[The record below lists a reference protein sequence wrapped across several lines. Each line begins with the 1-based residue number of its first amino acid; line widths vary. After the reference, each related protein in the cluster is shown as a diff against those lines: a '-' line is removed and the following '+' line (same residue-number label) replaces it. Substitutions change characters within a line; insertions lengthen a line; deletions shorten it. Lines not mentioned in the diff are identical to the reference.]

1 MNTRILSI
9 LVFLLTTA
17 VRLEAQ
23 DKITLRE
30 QLRPGETAV
39 VSLEFKAQGDLLIPQ
54 GNNKETAQK
63 LTAQGKLA
71 YEEKCLPVEADSKG
85 VSSKSLRYY
94 TSSSVESVVESTRI
108 AREVREPVRVMVCEV
123 RNGRPF
129 VFSPSGP
136 LTVDEY
142 ELVEA
147 DATLD
152 SLVLGGLLPTEPVAI
167 GDTWSLS
174 DAAVAAVLNFAH
186 VTENK
191 LGAKLE
197 TFDDSSAKISLTGH
211 VSGIASGAKSTRTV
225 VAQVLFDRAR
235 SKITQLDLSHNEE
248 REMGP
253 LGHALRVKATY
264 NFRRNT
270 DGEIARLNDTA
281 LEKLPLASNPATEQL
296 VYAQP
301 DGKFRF
307 HFQRGWFVTL
317 SNPQA
322 AVMRLVEQGAFVSEC
337 HVLAAP
343 AVAAGTHMKP
353 EEFRAQVQQA
363 LGKQFQQFTQEG
375 EVPAPKGYWIYRL
388 AAAGVVGQQP
398 VVWNYHLVA
407 GPQGQ
412 QIVFIFRLPAD
423 QIDQFGVKDLAV
435 VATIEFEAPR
445 TVSNQK

>member
-1 MNTRILSI
+1 MNPRIFALF
-9 LVFLLTTA
+9 VVMLTFA
-17 VRLEAQ
+17 PRVEAQ
-23 DKITLRE
+23 EKITLRE
-30 QLRPGETAV
+30 EFRPGETAV

-63 LTAQGKLA
+63 FTAQGRIA
-71 YEEKCLPVEADSKG
+71 YEEKSLPCEANAEG
-85 VSSKSLRYY
+85 VSNRSLRYY
-94 TSSSVESVVESTRI
+94 TSSSVESVIENTRI
-108 AREVREPVRVMVCEV
+108 SRVVREPVRVMVCEV
-123 RNGRPF
+123 RDGRPF

-152 SLVLGGLLPTEPVAI
+152 SLVLGGLLPSEPVAV
-167 GDTWSLS
+167 GDTWSPS
-174 DAAVAAVLNFAH
+174 DGAVAAIFNLAS

-197 TFDDSSAKISLTGH
+197 SFEESSAKISLTGH
-211 VSGIASGAKSTRTV
+211 FSGIAAGAKSTRTV
-225 VAQVLFDRAR
+225 VAQMLFDRPRA
-235 SKITQLDLSHNEE
+235 KITQLELSHAEE

-264 NFRRNT
+264 NFRRST
-270 DGEIARLNDTA
+270 EAEIARLNETA
-281 LEKLPLASNPATEQL
+281 LEKLPLASNPATEAL

-322 AVMRLVEQGAFVSEC
+322 AVMRLVEHGNFVSEC

-343 AVAAGTHMKP
+343 TVAAGTHMSP
-353 EEFRAQVQQA
+353 DEFRAQVQQA
-363 LGKQFQQFTQEG
+363 LGKQFQQFIQEG
-375 EVPAPKGYWIYRL
+375 DVPAPKGYWIYRL
-388 AAAGVVGQQP
+388 AAAGVAGPQP

-423 QIDQFGVKDLAV
+423 RIDEFGAKDLAV
-435 VATIEFEAPR
+435 VGTLEFEAPR

>member
-1 MNTRILSI
+1 MYARIAASFALI
-9 LVFLLTTA
+9 LTT
-17 VRLEAQ
+17 VLRVEAQ

-30 QLRPGETAV
+30 ELRPGEMAV

-63 LTAQGKLA
+63 FTAQGKFT
-71 YEEKCLPVEADSKG
+71 YEEKCLPIEPDAKG

-123 RNGRPF
+123 RDGRPF

-136 LTVDEY
+136 LTVEEY

-152 SLVLGGLLPTEPVAI
+152 SLVLGGLLPGEPVAVGETWKP
-167 GDTWSLS
+167 GDE
-174 DAAVAAVLNFAH
+174 AVAAVFSLAQ

-191 LGAKLE
+191 LGARLE
-197 TFDDSSAKISLTGH
+197 SFDESSAKIKLEGH
-211 VSGIASGAKSTRTV
+211 FSGMASGAKSTRIV
-225 VAQVLFDRAR
+225 VAQIVFDRTR
-235 SKITQLDLSHNEE
+235 SKITQLDLSHAEE

-264 NFRRNT
+264 NFRRNAAAK
-270 DGEIARLNDTA
+270 IARLNEKA
-281 LEKLPLASNPATEQL
+281 LEKLPLLSNPATEHL

-322 AVMRLVEQGAFVSEC
+322 AVMRLVEQGQFVSEC

-343 AVAAGTHMKP
+343 TVAAGNHMKP
-353 EEFRAQVQQA
+353 EEFRAQVRQA
-363 LGKQFQQFTQEG
+363 LGQQFQQFIQEG
-375 EVPAPKGYWIYRL
+375 DVPAPKGYWIYRL
-388 AAAGVVGQQP
+388 AAAGAAGQQP

-412 QIVFIFRLPAD
+412 QIVFIFRVPAE

-435 VATIEFEAPR
+435 VATLEFEAPR
-445 TVSNQK
+445 TVTNQK

>member
-1 MNTRILSI
+1 MNVRIAALI
-9 LVFLLTTA
+9 ALVLTTVFRA
-17 VRLEAQ
+17 EAQ
-23 DKITLRE
+23 DKVTLRE
-30 QLRPGETAV
+30 ELRPGETAV

-54 GNNKETAQK
+54 ANNKESAQK
-63 LTAQGKLA
+63 FTAQGRIA
-71 YEEKCLPVEADSKG
+71 YEEKCLPVDADAEGISA
-85 VSSKSLRYY
+85 KSVRYY
-94 TSSSVESVVESTRI
+94 TSSSVESAVETSRS
-108 AREVREPVRVMVCEV
+108 ARDVRESVRVMVCEV
-123 RNGRPF
+123 RDGRPF

-142 ELVEA
+142 ELVDA

-152 SLVLGGLLPTEPVAI
+152 SLVLSGFLPGEPVAT
-167 GDTWSLS
+167 GDTWRLT
-174 DAAVAAVLNFAH
+174 DAAVATLFNLAL

-191 LGAKLE
+191 LTAKLE
-197 TFDDSSAKISLTGH
+197 SVDESSATIELDGH
-211 VSGIASGAKSTRTV
+211 FSGVASGAKSTRTIA
-225 VAQVLFDRAR
+225 AQIVFNRTT
-235 SKITQLDLSHNEE
+235 SKITHVDLSHSEE

-264 NFRRNT
+264 NLRRNT
-270 DGEIARLNDTA
+270 EAEIVRLNEKA
-281 LEKLPLASNPATEQL
+281 LEKLPLTANAATEQL

-322 AVMRLVEQGAFVSEC
+322 AVMRLIEQGNMVSEC

-343 AVAAGTHMKP
+343 TVAAGTHMNAD
-353 EEFRAQVQQA
+353 EFRAQVKQA
-363 LGKQFQQFTQEG
+363 LGPQFQQFIQEG

-388 AAAGVVGQQP
+388 SAAGAVGQQP

-412 QIVFIFRLPAD
+412 QIVFIFRVPAD
-423 QIDQFGVKDLAV
+423 EIDQFGAKDLAV
-435 VATIEFEAPR
+435 VATLEFEAPR
-445 TVSNQK
+445 TVTNQK